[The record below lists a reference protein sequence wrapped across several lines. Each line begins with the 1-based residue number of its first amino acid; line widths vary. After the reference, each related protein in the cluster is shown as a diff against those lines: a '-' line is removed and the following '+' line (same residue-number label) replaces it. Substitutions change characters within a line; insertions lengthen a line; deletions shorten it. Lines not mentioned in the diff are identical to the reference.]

1 MKDTFELIQQSKVLD
16 RDARH
21 ASNLLLIIN
30 VCELYLLVYTSKY
43 NLICWYLKCDKKF
56 VTSFLSQIL

>member
-43 NLICWYLKCDKKF
+43 NLICWYLKCNNK
-56 VTSFLSQIL
+56 SL